1 MSERTTIGGVNY
13 ETVGSS
19 TSNLLL
25 KCNGT
30 ARIQWGNKL
39 IDLIKNGKLA
49 SEDSSIQ
56 VSVVSEESEIKTDG
70 IYILDKEK
78 PQLLIN
84 KKGKNYNL
92 TGTDLYISTN
102 KQDITGEQKFQV
114 LQNIGMYYN
123 TLDDV
128 NNSGIQNGI
137 VYVIEDNKLYTIQN
151 GTISEFEATIQTV
164 TVENEQQ
171 EGEVI
176 NSSVKIIL
184 NVADLDYLILENQ
197 KITITQPIHI
207 QNHAQFGSEN
217 ADETTGYRLYYD
229 GTEYC
234 LDIDKINVRN
244 PSSNSFVRGMIIMYS
259 GVTEIPVGWAVC
271 DGGTYTYLGVTTT
284 TPNLI
289 GRFIKAAPIGN
300 VANGEAINFH
310 VKEINNE
317 DLIQAEDG
325 SLTNTIKL
333 TKEHLPEHNHP
344 HNAHTHTFNGTIST
358 TDSSNVIQ
366 SLSPTTTTYNAV
378 YENDE
383 PLDAITS
390 ITSTPKNLSHSHT
403 VTGTI
408 NSVTS
413 EEATSTWTNNSI
425 NIEPNYYALIFIM
438 KL

>member
-49 SEDSSIQ
+49 SGDSSVQ
-56 VSVVSEESEIKTDG
+56 VSIVSEESEIKTDG

-171 EGEVI
+171 EGELI

-197 KITITQPIHI
+197 KITITQPVHI
-207 QNHAQFGSEN
+207 QKHAQFGSEE

-229 GTEYC
+229 GSEYC

-244 PSSNSFVRGMIIMYS
+244 PSNNSFVRGMIIMYS
-259 GVTEIPVGWAVC
+259 GIAAIPEGWAVC
-271 DGGTYTYLGVTTT
+271 DGGTYTYLGITTT

-289 GRFIKAAPIGN
+289 
-300 VANGEAINFH
+300 
-310 VKEINNE
+310 
-317 DLIQAEDG
+317 
-325 SLTNTIKL
+325 
-333 TKEHLPEHNHP
+333 
-344 HNAHTHTFNGTIST
+344 
-358 TDSSNVIQ
+358 
-366 SLSPTTTTYNAV
+366 
-378 YENDE
+378 
-383 PLDAITS
+383 
-390 ITSTPKNLSHSHT
+390 
-403 VTGTI
+403 
-408 NSVTS
+408 
-413 EEATSTWTNNSI
+413 
-425 NIEPNYYALIFIM
+425 
-438 KL
+438 